1 MTTDDTVTNTE
12 QLEKQQSPKT
22 KLKLKKVKDQVIVIT
37 GATSG
42 IGLVTARMAAE
53 KGAKVVAAARNEDA
67 LQELVDEVK
76 KKGHEAIYVKA
87 DVGKEEDV
95 NRIAE
100 TAISTFGRFDTWVN
114 NAAVSVFGHAMDVTT
129 EDMKRVFDTNFW
141 GPVYGTRAAV
151 KHFTSR
157 GGPGA
162 LINVG
167 SLFGDRGT
175 VIQSTYA
182 SAKFALHGWTESIR
196 MELEKEQAP
205 VSVTL
210 IHPGRIDTPYN
221 EHARSYLDKQ
231 PAHYRSMIYPP
242 EAAAEAILF
251 AAEHPKRD
259 MYIGS
264 QAKAIAMLGALFPR
278 LTDRLME
285 KIMYYSQ
292 HAERPS
298 KPREESALYHA
309 GYGMHDRGTNKGW
322 LRSRSYYAKTTK
334 RPAITA
340 AVAVGLACVWAA
352 VKRTK

>member
-1 MTTDDTVTNTE
+1 MPNDDTVTNTE
-12 QLEKQQSPKT
+12 QLEKQQNPKT

-53 KGAKVVAAARNEDA
+53 KGAKVVAAARNEEA

-100 TAISTFGRFDTWVN
+100 TAISTFGHFDTWVN

-264 QAKAIAMLGALFPR
+264 QAKSIAMLGTLFPR

-309 GYGMHDRGTNKGW
+309 GYGMHDRGRNKGW
-322 LRSRSYYAKTTK
+322 LRSRSYYVKATK
-334 RPAITA
+334 RPAVTA
-340 AVAVGLACVWAA
+340 AAAVGLACVWAA

>member
-12 QLEKQQSPKT
+12 QLEQQSPKK

-196 MELEKEQAP
+196 MELEKEQVP

-322 LRSRSYYAKTTK
+322 LRSRSYYAKATK
-334 RPAITA
+334 RPAVTA

>member
-1 MTTDDTVTNTE
+1 MPNDDTVTNTE
-12 QLEKQQSPKT
+12 QLEKQQNPKT

-53 KGAKVVAAARNEDA
+53 KGAKVVAAARNEEA

-100 TAISTFGRFDTWVN
+100 TAISTFGQFDTWVN

-167 SLFGDRGT
+167 SLFSDRGT
-175 VIQSTYA
+175 VIISTYA

-322 LRSRSYYAKTTK
+322 LRSRSYYVKATK
-334 RPAITA
+334 RPAVTA
-340 AVAVGLACVWAA
+340 AVIAGLAAWGIM
-352 VKRTK
+352 KRRK

>member
-1 MTTDDTVTNTE
+1 
-12 QLEKQQSPKT
+12 
-22 KLKLKKVKDQVIVIT
+22 
-37 GATSG
+37 
-42 IGLVTARMAAE
+42 
-53 KGAKVVAAARNEDA
+53 
-67 LQELVDEVK
+67 
-76 KKGHEAIYVKA
+76 
-87 DVGKEEDV
+87 
-95 NRIAE
+95 
-100 TAISTFGRFDTWVN
+100 
-114 NAAVSVFGHAMDVTT
+114 
-129 EDMKRVFDTNFW
+129 
-141 GPVYGTRAAV
+141 
-151 KHFTSR
+151 
-157 GGPGA
+157 
-162 LINVG
+162 
-167 SLFGDRGT
+167 
-175 VIQSTYA
+175 
-182 SAKFALHGWTESIR
+182 

-242 EAAAEAILF
+242 EAAAEVILF

-285 KIMYYSQ
+285 KIMYCSQ

-322 LRSRSYYAKTTK
+322 LRSRSYYVKATK
-334 RPAITA
+334 RPAVTA
-340 AVAVGLACVWAA
+340 AVIAGLAAWGMM
-352 VKRTK
+352 KRRK

>member
-1 MTTDDTVTNTE
+1 MTNDDTVTNTE
-12 QLEKQQSPKT
+12 QLEKQQNPKT

-114 NAAVSVFGHAMDVTT
+114 NAAVSVFGHAMDVTA

-322 LRSRSYYAKTTK
+322 LRSRSYYVKATK
-334 RPAITA
+334 RPAVTA
-340 AVAVGLACVWAA
+340 AAAVGLACVWAA

>member
-1 MTTDDTVTNTE
+1 MPNDDTVTNTE
-12 QLEKQQSPKT
+12 QLEKQQNPKT

-100 TAISTFGRFDTWVN
+100 TAISTFGHFDTWVN

-157 GGPGA
+157 GDPGA

-309 GYGMHDRGTNKGW
+309 GYGMHDRGRNKGW
-322 LRSRSYYAKTTK
+322 LRSRSYYAKATK
-334 RPAITA
+334 RPAVTA
-340 AVAVGLACVWAA
+340 AAAVGLACVWAA

>member
-1 MTTDDTVTNTE
+1 MTNDDTVTNTE
-12 QLEKQQSPKT
+12 QLEKQQDPKT

-264 QAKAIAMLGALFPR
+264 QAKAIAMLGALFPQ

-322 LRSRSYYAKTTK
+322 LRSRSYYVKATK
-334 RPAITA
+334 RPAVTA
-340 AVAVGLACVWAA
+340 AAAVGLACVWAA

>member
-12 QLEKQQSPKT
+12 QLEKQQNPKT

-67 LQELVDEVK
+67 LQEFVDEVK

-196 MELEKEQAP
+196 MELEKELAP

-285 KIMYYSQ
+285 KIMYCSQ

-322 LRSRSYYAKTTK
+322 LRSRSYYAKATK
-334 RPAITA
+334 RPAVTA
-340 AVAVGLACVWAA
+340 AAAVGLACVWAA

>member
-12 QLEKQQSPKT
+12 QLEKQQNPKT

-309 GYGMHDRGTNKGW
+309 GYGMHDRGTNKGR
-322 LRSRSYYAKTTK
+322 LRSRSYYAKATK
-334 RPAITA
+334 RPAVTA
-340 AVAVGLACVWAA
+340 AVIAGLAAWGMM
-352 VKRTK
+352 KRRK

>member
-12 QLEKQQSPKT
+12 QQSPKK

-196 MELEKEQAP
+196 MELEKEQVP

-322 LRSRSYYAKTTK
+322 LRSRSYYAKATK
-334 RPAITA
+334 RPAVTA